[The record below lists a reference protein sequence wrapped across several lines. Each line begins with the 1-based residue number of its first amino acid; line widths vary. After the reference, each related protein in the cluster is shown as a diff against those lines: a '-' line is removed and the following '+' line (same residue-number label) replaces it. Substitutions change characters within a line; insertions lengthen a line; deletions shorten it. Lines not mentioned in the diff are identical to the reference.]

1 MAKLFNIVLF
11 ILGISS
17 LINGFSHLP
26 SNILLAS
33 VNLIAAVILLY
44 AGRQMFKNSK
54 ANSDAIKA
62 KNKN

>member
-1 MAKLFNIVLF
+1 MAKLFNTVLF

-17 LINGFSHLP
+17 LINGYSHLP

-44 AGRQMFKNSK
+44 VSIKMFKTGKEVDSGKSSK
-54 ANSDAIKA
+54 TK
-62 KNKN
+62 

>member
-44 AGRQMFKNSK
+44 VSIKMFKTGKEADSGKSSK
-54 ANSDAIKA
+54 TK
-62 KNKN
+62 

>member
-44 AGRQMFKNSK
+44 VSIKMLKAGKEVDSDKSSK
-54 ANSDAIKA
+54 TK
-62 KNKN
+62 

>member
-1 MAKLFNIVLF
+1 VAKLFNIVLF

-33 VNLIAAVILLY
+33 VNLIATVILLY
-44 AGRQMFKNSK
+44 VSIKMFKAGKEENSGK
-54 ANSDAIKA
+54 SSKT
-62 KNKN
+62 K